1 MKTLKQYI
9 KEELEALSS
18 QEKQEKI
25 ENEEGM
31 QDIVKS
37 NNDTIKDL
45 EQQKKSKKDT
55 LSVKTSN
62 NPKINTLDRQKKEE
76 EIRQTELQINA
87 VKKNNQNIVDL
98 EAEKKRRRKLLIL
111 WKILF
116 NLF

>member
-1 MKTLKQYI
+1 
-9 KEELEALSS
+9 
-18 QEKQEKI
+18 
-25 ENEEGM
+25 M

-76 EIRQTELQINA
+76 EIKQTDLQINA

-98 EAEKKRRRKLLIL
+98 EAEKAKKQDATDSLEESI
-111 WKILF
+111 
-116 NLF
+116 